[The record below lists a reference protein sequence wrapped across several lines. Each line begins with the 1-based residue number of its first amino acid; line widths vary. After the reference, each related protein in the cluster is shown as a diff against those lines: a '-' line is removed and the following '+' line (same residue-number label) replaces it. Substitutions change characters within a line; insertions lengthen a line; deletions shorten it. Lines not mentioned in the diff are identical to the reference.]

1 MVDLI
6 SIGYWGIK
14 YNMALK
20 KELEILVG
28 ETVWWLLERTDT
40 TCISE
45 SLQAFDCWKRL
56 ATESRYVNPVHR
68 ETVYTFTPD
77 HW

>member
-1 MVDLI
+1 
-6 SIGYWGIK
+6 
-14 YNMALK
+14 MALK

-40 TCISE
+40 NCICE
-45 SLQAFDCWKRL
+45 SLQAFDCWKPL
-56 ATESRYVNPVHR
+56 ATESCYANPVHR